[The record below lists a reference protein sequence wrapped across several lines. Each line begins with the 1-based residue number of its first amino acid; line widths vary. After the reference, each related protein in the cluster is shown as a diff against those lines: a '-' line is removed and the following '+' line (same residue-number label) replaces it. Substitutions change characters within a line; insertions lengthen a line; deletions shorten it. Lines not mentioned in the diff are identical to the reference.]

1 MGTALIHAICFDL
14 FHTLID
20 VGQVPDSVGRYTA
33 DILGLEHSE
42 WNESCFSSHHEIRK
56 PTNHI
61 DVIRTLA
68 HSLDPNIPED
78 LIEQAV
84 GERQQRFDY
93 ALLNVEKD
101 VLEVLAELKIKKFKL
116 ALISNASTAEVSA
129 WDNSPLKNCFDAA
142 VFSCH
147 CGYAKPD
154 IDIYHFAANQMEV
167 EPQQCLF
174 IGDGGSNEHEGSR
187 NAGMHPML
195 LSRYMAGNLEKIK
208 ERRKKVNWELEHI
221 SLLPEWLEN
230 KKAAVS

>member
-1 MGTALIHAICFDL
+1 MINAICFDL

-56 PTNHI
+56 PTKHI

-68 HSLDPNIPED
+68 HSLDPDIPD
-78 LIEQAV
+78 NLIEQAV
-84 GERQQRFDY
+84 DERQRRFDY
-93 ALLNVEKD
+93 ALLNVEQD
-101 VLEVLAELKIKKFKL
+101 VLEVLSALKLKEFKL

-129 WDNSPLKNCFDAA
+129 WDHSPLKEFFDVA

-154 IDIYHFAANQMEV
+154 IDIYHLAANQLGV
-167 EPQQCLF
+167 EPQDCLF
-174 IGDGGSNEHEGSR
+174 IGDGGSNEHEGSS
-187 NAGMHPML
+187 NAGMYPML
-195 LSRYMAGNLEKIK
+195 LSRYIAGNPKKLK
-208 ERRKKVNWELEHI
+208 ERRKKVKCELKHI
-221 SLLPEWLEN
+221 KLLSAWLEN
-230 KKAAVS
+230 KKTATS